1 MQKVTIHQVDSI
13 LIDTMNR
20 LLNGAEKVE
29 DCPPI
34 DVENAKAI
42 MGLAKTV
49 IESKKLQFHVVKA
62 VHSGDINCMPEIYEQ
77 KQIDGTGKT
86 TN

>member
-1 MQKVTIHQVDSI
+1 MQKVTINQVDSI

-20 LLNGAEKVE
+20 LLNGSDNIDK
-29 DCPPI
+29 CPPI

-49 IESKKLQFHVVKA
+49 IDSKKLQFQVVKA
-62 VHSGDINCMPEIYEQ
+62 VHSGDINAMPELYES
-77 KQIDGTGKT
+77 KQIDK
-86 TN
+86 

>member
-1 MQKVTIHQVDSI
+1 MQKVTINQVDSI

-20 LLNGAEKVE
+20 LLNGYENVEK
-29 DCPPI
+29 CPPI

-49 IESKKLQFHVVKA
+49 IDSKKLQFQVVKA
-62 VHSGDINCMPEIYEQ
+62 VHNGDINAMPELYES
-77 KQIDGTGKT
+77 KQIDK
-86 TN
+86 

>member
-1 MQKVTIHQVDSI
+1 
-13 LIDTMNR
+13 MNR

-49 IESKKLQFHVVKA
+49 IESKNPIPYIHLFIA
-62 VHSGDINCMPEIYEQ
+62 YLTFEIDYFYQ
-77 KQIDGTGKT
+77 M
-86 TN
+86 